1 MKWKFTATPFVFHRY
16 IVCSYACSHNLLLM
30 LKATPFVV
38 ISKIDSY
45 TVCIPSIYTKGIG
58 LYSVHL
64 NRTEN
69 QQNLSPSLL
78 KELPIKS
85 SSYDFIRYIADRC
98 EAHKA
103 MYQRVGTRYP
113 TADVVDQFGRTMAWI
128 RFHAAGVKWFPRS

>member
-1 MKWKFTATPFVFHRY
+1 MKWKFTATPFVFNRY
-16 IVCSYACSHNLLLM
+16 TVRSFVCSCDLILM
-30 LKATPFVV
+30 LKATLFVA
-38 ISKIDSY
+38 IDDFDNY

-113 TADVVDQFGRTMAWI
+113 IADVVDQSGRTMAWI
-128 RFHAAGVKWFPRS
+128 RFHAAGMKWFPRS